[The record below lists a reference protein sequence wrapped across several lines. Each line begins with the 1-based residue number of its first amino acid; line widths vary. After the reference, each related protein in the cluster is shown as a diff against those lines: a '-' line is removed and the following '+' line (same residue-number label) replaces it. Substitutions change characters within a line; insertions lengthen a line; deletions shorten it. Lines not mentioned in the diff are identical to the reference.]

1 MRAAARPWIVIVLFA
16 SSTLAANA
24 QTTISEPAT
33 QPVPGGGVND
43 LSFAASSPAPV
54 VGGVN
59 VSVNLSPTVG
69 FTCTRITIR
78 AIDNATGATLD
89 TFTMA
94 NPGGTVNKAFS
105 GLGNNKGIMITVDAL
120 FVSGA
125 TFDPKH
131 VEAVVTTK

>member
-1 MRAAARPWIVIVLFA
+1 MRAAVCPWIVIVLFS
-16 SSTLAANA
+16 SSTLTANA
-24 QTTISEPAT
+24 QTTSSEPAT

-43 LSFAASSPAPV
+43 LSFAANSPAPA

-59 VSVNLSPTVG
+59 VSVNLSPTTG

-78 AIDNATGATLD
+78 AIDNATGVTLE

-94 NPGGTVNKAFS
+94 NPGGTVNKAFT

-120 FVSGA
+120 FVNG
-125 TFDPKH
+125 TIFDPKH
-131 VEAVVTTK
+131 IEAVVTTK